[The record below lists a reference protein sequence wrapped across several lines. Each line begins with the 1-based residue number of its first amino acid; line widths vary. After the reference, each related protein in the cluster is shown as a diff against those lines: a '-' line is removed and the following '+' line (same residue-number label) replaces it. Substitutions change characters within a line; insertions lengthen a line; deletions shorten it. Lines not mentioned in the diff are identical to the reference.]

1 MLFFMCN
8 KEELGGIEEVLPND
22 ISRCTQRRQGIEEG
36 IRHPDAEGGV
46 LLSES
51 LTGCDGRDTSHRL
64 GSGRRVDEDILVIAA
79 LGGGGE
85 VIADELTE
93 TELEKADEEGGY

>member
-1 MLFFMCN
+1 MGDD
-8 KEELGGIEEVLPND
+8 KKLGGIEEVLPNNIGCRAQD
-22 ISRCTQRRQGIEEG
+22 SERMEVHL
-36 IRHPDAEGGV
+36 RHPDAEGGV

-51 LTGCDGRDTSHRL
+51 LTGCDGRDTRHRL
-64 GSGRRVDEDILVIAA
+64 GSGRRVNEDILVIAA

-93 TELEKADEEGGY
+93 TELQ

>member
-1 MLFFMCN
+1 MCN
-8 KEELGGIEEVLPND
+8 HKKLNRIKDILPND
-22 ISRCTQRRQGIEEG
+22 IGGCTQRRQGVKEG

-51 LTGCDGRDTSHRL
+51 LTGCDGRDTRHRL
-64 GSGRRVDEDILVIAA
+64 GSGRRVNEDILVIAA

>member
-1 MLFFMCN
+1 MSGD
-8 KEELGGIEEVLPND
+8 EELDGIEEVLPND

-36 IRHPDAEGGV
+36 IRHPDAEGSI
-46 LLSES
+46 LLPES
-51 LTGCDGRDTSHRL
+51 LTGCDGRDTRHRL
-64 GSGRRVDEDILVIAA
+64 GSGRRVNEDILVIAA

-93 TELEKADEEGGY
+93 TELEKADEERTY

>member
-1 MLFFMCN
+1 MGGD
-8 KEELGGIEEVLPND
+8 EELDGIEEVLPND
-22 ISRCTQRRQGIEEG
+22 ISRCTQRRQGVKEG

-51 LTGCDGRDTSHRL
+51 LTGCDGRDTRHRL
-64 GSGRRVDEDILVIAA
+64 GSGRRVNEDILVIAA

-93 TELEKADEEGGY
+93 TELEKADEERTY